1 VVNPQRSFVDLEEN
15 SIMKKKTRG
24 ITTAL
29 LMIALISILFS
40 ACRSKEPE
48 IDINAEKT
56 SFAVTAIAQATMTA
70 QSQPTATP
78 TLQPSPTETGLPEST
93 ATVTLTPAS
102 VNATTAAPISGND
115 LAAWLSNDPPDNTVF
130 RPGEEFTV
138 TWTLENTGTSTWT
151 TNYYIMFAS
160 GAQMGATEEKVY
172 IPYNVAPGTN
182 VKISV
187 DFIAPETNGEKQ
199 SIWRFYNANDQS
211 FYEFYVIIKVSDSAE
226 GNSTSETVTPT
237 ITEAP

>member
-1 VVNPQRSFVDLEEN
+1 
-15 SIMKKKTRG
+15 MKIKNRG
-24 ITTAL
+24 ITSTL
-29 LMIALISILFS
+29 LVIALMSMLFS
-40 ACRSKEPE
+40 ACRPKEPE

-56 SFAVTAIAQATMTA
+56 SFAVTAMAQATMTA

-93 ATVTLTPAS
+93 ATVTLTPTS

-115 LAAWLSNDPPDNTVF
+115 LAAWLANDPPDNTAF
-130 RPGEEFTV
+130 RPGEAFTV

-151 TNYYIMFAS
+151 TSYYIMYTS
-160 GAQMGATEEKVY
+160 GEQMGATEEKVF

-187 DFIAPETNGEKQ
+187 DFVAPEENGEKQ
-199 SIWRFYNANDQS
+199 SVWRFYNANDQS
-211 FYEFYVIIKVSDSAE
+211 FYEFYVIIEVSDTAGGDSV
-226 GNSTSETVTPT
+226 TETATAT
-237 ITEAP
+237 ATEAP